1 MSQKSVKQCSQ
12 NVSQKVSQ
20 NQGYIN
26 RSNLPTGLGARR
38 VSWEHVENMELRC
51 ALCLRAPCSVSQS
64 TVLCV
69 SEHRAL
75 CHSALCSGSQ
85 STVLW
90 VSEHCALVL
99 RLPIP
104 CSLSQRL
111 FIIHCMFVEGKSR
124 TVFFLQ
130 TLLFTAFVATAQ
142 KIITYALGS
151 TFDTQILRSHI

>member
-1 MSQKSVKQCSQ
+1 MGDIENCLKYRNPGPNRILRQPDG
-12 NVSQKVSQ
+12 
-20 NQGYIN
+20 QGYIN

-51 ALCLRAPCSVSQS
+51 ALVIRAPVCS
-64 TVLCV
+64 VLCV

-75 CHSALCSGSQ
+75 CLRAPCSVSQ

-99 RLPIP
+99 RLP
-104 CSLSQRL
+104 CSVSQRL

-142 KIITYALGS
+142 KIITYALES
-151 TFDTQILRSHI
+151 T

>member
-1 MSQKSVKQCSQ
+1 MQHMIPSSSFITLMLIF
-12 NVSQKVSQ
+12 SSHTGR
-20 NQGYIN
+20 QGYIN

-69 SEHRAL
+69 SEHCAL
-75 CHSALCSGSQ
+75 CLRAPCSVSQ

-99 RLPIP
+99 RLP
-104 CSLSQRL
+104 CSVSQRL

-142 KIITYALGS
+142 KIITYALES
-151 TFDTQILRSHI
+151 T

>member
-1 MSQKSVKQCSQ
+1 MGSCVMCH
-12 NVSQKVSQ
+12 
-20 NQGYIN
+20 QGYIN

-51 ALCLRAPCSVSQS
+51 ALVIRAPVCS
-64 TVLCV
+64 VLCV

-75 CHSALCSGSQ
+75 CLRAPCSVSK

-99 RLPIP
+99 RLP
-104 CSLSQRL
+104 CSVSQRL
-111 FIIHCMFVEGKSR
+111 FIIHCMFVEGKLR

-142 KIITYALGS
+142 KL
-151 TFDTQILRSHI
+151 